1 MADFNL
7 SAEVSMDVDPLK
19 AAKTSVENN
28 LKAINKSLR
37 NQRKE
42 MKQNEVSAESLA
54 KQETDLGRAI
64 KLQEGLMAQRN
75 KELQDQ
81 KKEMKNSNKVTDEQ
95 KIKLQNLN
103 AAYEQSKKQ
112 LNGYQDELNSVQ
124 VKQKTFGKTTDDVKN
139 NLNELRNEVK
149 KSQIEFEKSSKATS
163 DYERHID
170 SLTGS
175 LNKSEKQL
183 GQLDDNLKI
192 VSELKGENSREA
204 KTLRSEISKEQL
216 AFQQLELQLSKTKS
230 SFNEYKEENSESA
243 IAMRKLDDA
252 IDNTKNNITQL
263 SNSLRQSNA
272 EFNKS
277 SKESDDYKNHL
288 RNLTNAQSRQIQII
302 NELEDEY
309 NQVALSQGK
318 TSKQAQDLKNEIAKQ
333 NITFTN
339 LKNQIESTTNEYDDF
354 RLENSETNLTLGE
367 AKRRLEDMNNEL
379 KMSSL
384 KFKQSEKTADDY
396 KAKIS
401 QLKATMTQQSAVL
414 NGLERRYDEV
424 KHAQGENS
432 VAAKNLRND
441 IAKEALAFQVLQGR
455 IDETTD
461 ELKAYQRQQRL
472 MGTATRAW
480 EGARDSMDRI
490 ATTLRSLGELTQ
502 GVVGG
507 VMTTH
512 FSALVP
518 ILGSVVSLGAGL
530 GGMLTAAA
538 GGAIGMGGAF
548 GIAGV
553 AVKAFAGQ
561 ATYALKMLEDGQL
574 RVTKEVSAYQTA
586 LSGLKTSWEGLI
598 AQNQAAIFNTMTNG
612 INTAKYALTT
622 LNPFLTKTAT
632 QIETASG
639 KMLNWAKTS
648 SVAKRSFD
656 ILNTQGPKIFQHLLN
671 ATESFV
677 NGSAALFNKLSPLYV
692 WAARGFADMAKSFDD
707 WANSVEGSKAINGF
721 IEYTKANLPIVGNI
735 FGNIFKGI
743 ISLFQAFSGHS
754 HNVLLGI
761 QDVTKG
767 FAEWSE
773 GLKKSDG
780 FQQFVQY
787 LETNGPKVWSLIK
800 NITGT
805 LWGLV
810 KGMAPVGAAVLSM
823 SNAFFKWTNT
833 MTNAHPI
840 LGKILGILTAV
851 GGVALLAA
859 KPILLLQG
867 AVKGA
872 TGATLLF
879 GEASLLASA
888 KTKIAAAAIGIWRGV
903 VSAAQS
909 VALAYMYATNGMSAA
924 QMAQA
929 VKAKAAAVAQGIWNG
944 VMTIGRSVANGFR
957 FAIAA
962 LTTSQTLNAI
972 KTKIATAGMLVWT
985 TVSKGAALATRGL
998 GLAIRFMTGPIG
1010 IVITVIGLL
1019 VAGIMHL
1026 WKTNETFRNIVIRI
1040 WNSIKNAAVA
1050 SFGFIKVF
1058 VVGTFNFVK
1067 NNSIKIWQSFKN
1079 ILLTIIRTWVA
1090 GVRNNIMII
1099 RTVTTTVFNFIKS
1112 WSIKIWTSL
1121 KNGVLSIIRGLTNGT
1136 RNLFNILK
1144 SGIVKI
1150 ISTLRNW
1157 LITAWTFIKNKII
1170 GIVKSYVN
1178 TVRNNF
1184 NFLKNGIIKIISN
1197 LRSWLITAW
1206 NFIKNKTVSIV
1217 RNLWSGMKNIFNS
1230 LSKGTRSIFNS
1241 VKNFLVNLWLSVK
1254 NRVINLATSLWN
1266 GMKARWNSLSKGT
1279 RNIYNSIKN
1288 FLINLWLK
1296 TKNKVVDFAKNLL
1309 NGVVGKW
1316 RSLLSSTKN
1325 IMGSVAD
1332 FLSDKWQKIKDKTVD
1347 FATTIKDKVTGAFG
1361 KMRDTL
1367 KGIIDKIKGFISD
1380 MVDKVK
1386 GGLNKLIDGVNWV
1399 GGKLGMDKLPKIK
1412 LHTGTEHTNTTTN
1425 VVKNG
1430 KIARDTFATVGDRGR
1445 GNGPGGFRHEAIK
1458 YPNGKMALTPNKDT
1472 TAFLPQGST
1481 VYNGA
1486 QTHTMLSNSNPTF
1499 SKGTLPKFASGTL
1512 SNKKPKK
1519 KKKDDEFFGDVWD
1532 KTKDGAKVVSGK
1544 VVEGGKAVVNKSL
1557 EVAAKGKKWL
1567 GDKVGDVMDW
1577 IEKPG
1582 KLLDK
1587 VLEGFG
1593 INLDSFGITK
1603 SASLPF
1609 DMMKGMFGKL
1619 KKAAT
1624 DTFKNWMEEQGGDG
1638 GYIDLSKGI
1647 NFPFSPNGRA
1657 PGYPFPYPHMG
1668 VDLNYVYD
1676 KLYSVASGTATAKT
1690 TAGGFGKHMWI
1701 KKGNMDYIYGHMS
1714 KHAFSG
1720 SKNVKPGDYLG
1731 VSGNTGMSSGPH
1743 LHFEVRK
1750 NGTPIDPIKWLK
1762 QNDGG
1767 GGGNGKWKSKVKQA
1781 AKATGV
1787 KLSGSKLNDI
1797 LKLIQTESGGRAGV
1811 TQQIQDVN
1819 SGGNEAQGLL
1829 QYTPTTFRGYAAK
1842 GKKNIKNGYH
1852 QLMAFFNNSNWSSDL
1867 AAWKRRM
1874 ARGSTGWGPTGSR
1887 RGYATGT
1894 NNAPRGLAQVFEKG
1908 GEIMNLRGGEQII
1921 PNDVSIAAIK
1931 SVIESDIFNRTQ
1943 SAVYEGISRYAD
1955 QLRDKQQMA
1964 TREQQEL
1971 QRLSQA
1977 NVDIQE
1983 QNSILKESLNTMK
1996 AILGE
2001 LTNTK
2006 VVNQEIRDKNY
2017 FPSSREMTKMN
2028 NENMALNSATQLMR

>member
-1 MADFNL
+1 MRFKQSEKSVSGYKNRLAEL
-7 SAEVSMDVDPLK
+7 SHTMQKQK
-19 AAKTSVENN
+19 AH
-28 LKAINKSLR
+28 
-37 NQRKE
+37 
-42 MKQNEVSAESLA
+42 
-54 KQETDLGRAI
+54 TDL
-64 KLQEGLMAQRN
+64 
-75 KELQDQ
+75 
-81 KKEMKNSNKVTDEQ
+81 
-95 KIKLQNLN
+95 
-103 AAYEQSKKQ
+103 
-112 LNGYQDELNSVQ
+112 
-124 VKQKTFGKTTDDVKN
+124 
-139 NLNELRNEVK
+139 
-149 KSQIEFEKSSKATS
+149 
-163 DYERHID
+163 
-170 SLTGS
+170 
-175 LNKSEKQL
+175 
-183 GQLDDNLKI
+183 
-192 VSELKGENSREA
+192 LKGNLRELERAQQGNSREA
-204 KTLRSEISKEQL
+204 KS
-216 AFQQLELQLSKTKS
+216 
-230 SFNEYKEENSESA
+230 
-243 IAMRKLDDA
+243 
-252 IDNTKNNITQL
+252 
-263 SNSLRQSNA
+263 
-272 EFNKS
+272 
-277 SKESDDYKNHL
+277 
-288 RNLTNAQSRQIQII
+288 
-302 NELEDEY
+302 
-309 NQVALSQGK
+309 
-318 TSKQAQDLKNEIAKQ
+318 
-333 NITFTN
+333 
-339 LKNQIESTTNEYDDF
+339 
-354 RLENSETNLTLGE
+354 
-367 AKRRLEDMNNEL
+367 
-379 KMSSL
+379 
-384 KFKQSEKTADDY
+384 
-396 KAKIS
+396 
-401 QLKATMTQQSAVL
+401 
-414 NGLERRYDEV
+414 
-424 KHAQGENS
+424 
-432 VAAKNLRND
+432 LRND
-441 IAKEALAFQVLQGR
+441 IIKEAIAFQVLQGR

-461 ELKAYQRQQRL
+461 ELKEYQRQQRL
-472 MGTATRAW
+472 MGTATNAW
-480 EGARDSMDRI
+480 VGAREQMDRI

-671 ATESFV
+671 ATQSFV
-677 NGSAALFNKLSPLYV
+677 NGSAALFNKLSPLYG

-721 IEYTKANLPIVGNI
+721 IEYTKANLPIVGSI

-761 QDVTKG
+761 QSVTKG

-810 KGMAPVGAAVLSM
+810 KGMAPVGAAVLSI
-823 SNAFFKWTNT
+823 SSAFFKWTST
-833 MTNAHPI
+833 MTNAHPMI
-840 LGKILGILTAV
+840 GKIIGLLTAF

-859 KPILLLQG
+859 KPILLLRG
-867 AVKGA
+867 ALLGA
-872 TGATLLF
+872 TGATTLF
-879 GEASLLASA
+879 GNAGALAA
-888 KTKIAAAAIGIWRGV
+888 VKTKIAAAAMVIWTGV
-903 VSAAQS
+903 
-909 VALAYMYATNGMSAA
+909 T
-924 QMAQA
+924 
-929 VKAKAAAVAQGIWNG
+929 
-944 VMTIGRSVANGFR
+944 
-957 FAIAA
+957 
-962 LTTSQTLNAI
+962 
-972 KTKIATAGMLVWT
+972 
-985 TVSKGAALATRGL
+985 KGAALATRGL

-1010 IVITVIGLL
+1010 WVITAIGLL
-1019 VAGIMHL
+1019 VAGIVHL
-1026 WKTNETFRNIVIRI
+1026 WKTNATFRNAVIGI
-1040 WNSIKNAAVA
+1040 WNSIKNAAVS
-1050 SFGFIKVF
+1050 SFGYVRSFIVNA
-1058 VVGTFNFVK
+1058 FNFIK

-1184 NFLKNGIIKIISN
+1184 NFLKNGIVKIISN
-1197 LRSWLITAW
+1197 LRNWLITAW

-1217 RNLWSGMKNIFNS
+1217 RNLWSGMKNIFNV

-1296 TKNKVVDFAKNLL
+1296 TKNKVVGFAKNLL
-1309 NGVVGKW
+1309 DGVKDKW
-1316 RSLLSSTKN
+1316 SSLLSSTKK
-1325 IMGSVAD
+1325 IMNSVAN
-1332 FLSDKWQKIKDKTVD
+1332 FTSDKWQKIKDKTVG

-1430 KIARDTFATVGDRGR
+1430 KIARDTFATVGDKGK
-1445 GNGPGGFRHEAIK
+1445 GNGPNGFRHEAIR
-1458 YPNGKMALTPNKDT
+1458 YPNGKMAITPNKDT
-1472 TAFLPQGST
+1472 TTFLPQGSS
-1481 VYNGA
+1481 VMNGA
-1486 QTHTMLSNSNPTF
+1486 QTHAMLSANNPTF
-1499 SKGTLPKFASGTL
+1499 SKGTLPRFAKGTL
-1512 SNKKPKK
+1512 AKKKPKK
-1519 KKKDDEFFGDVWD
+1519 KKKGDNVFGDAWD
-1532 KTKDGAKVVSGK
+1532 STKAGAAKVVD
-1544 VVEGGKAVVNKSL
+1544 GGKAVVSKSL
-1557 EVAAKGKKWL
+1557 EAAAKGKDWL
-1567 GDKVGDVMDW
+1567 KDKVGDVMDW

-1582 KLLDK
+1582 KLLNK

-1593 INLDSFGITK
+1593 VNMDAFGIAK
-1603 SASLPF
+1603 AASLPR
-1609 DMMKGMFGKL
+1609 DMMSGMFGKL

-1624 DTFKNWMEEQGGDG
+1624 DTFKKWMEEQGAGDG

-1647 NFPFSPNGRA
+1647 NFGFANSAAEAARM
-1657 PGYPFPYPHMG
+1657 GYPFPRAHHG
-1668 VDLNYVYD
+1668 LDINYGYGS
-1676 KLYSVASGTATAKT
+1676 KLYSTLSGTATAKSGYN
-1690 TAGGFGKHMWI
+1690 GGFGNSMWI
-1701 KKGNMDYIYGHMS
+1701 KSGAIEAIYGHMS
-1714 KHAFSG
+1714 KLAFSG
-1720 SKNVKPGDYLG
+1720 SKKVKPGTYLG
-1731 VSGNTGMSSGPH
+1731 LSGGDPSKQGAGAGDSTGPH
-1743 LHFEVRK
+1743 LHYEMRK
-1750 NGTPIDPIKWLK
+1750 NGVAFDPTNWLK
-1762 QNDGG
+1762 KNNGG
-1767 GGGNGKWKSKVKQA
+1767 GSQNKSASKWKSDIKRA
-1781 AKATGV
+1781 AKQMKV
-1787 KLSGSKLNDI
+1787 NLSGKELNGI
-1797 LKLIQTESGGRAGV
+1797 VSQIQRESNGNAGV
-1811 TQQIQDVN
+1811 TQ
-1819 SGGNEAQGLL
+1819 GNIGDINNLRGTPAQGLL
-1829 QYTPTTFRGYAAK
+1829 QYVPSTFKSYAVK
-1842 GKKNIKNGYH
+1842 GHKNIKNGYD
-1852 QLMAFFNNSNWSSDL
+1852 QLLAFFNNSNWRRDL
-1867 AAWKRRM
+1867 PYGK
-1874 ARGSTGWGPTGSR
+1874 SGWGPSGSR
-1887 RGYATGT
+1887 RFATGT
-1894 NNAPRGLAQVFEKG
+1894 NNAPRGFAQVFEEG
-1908 GEIMNLRGGEQII
+1908 GEIMQMRGGETVI
-1921 PNDVSIAAIK
+1921 PNDVSIQAFKQIAT
-1931 SVIESDIFNRTQ
+1931 SDIFSRTQ
-1943 SAVYEGISRYAD
+1943 SAVYDAISQYAD
-1955 QLRDKQQMA
+1955 QLREKQQVA
-1964 TREQQEL
+1964 TREQMEL
-1971 QRLSQA
+1971 QRLSRDNA
-1977 NVDIQE
+1977 DIKE
-1983 QNSILKESLNTMK
+1983 QNSILKEMLYTMQD
-1996 AILGE
+1996 L
-2001 LTNTK
+2001 LT
-2006 VVNQEIRDKNY
+2006 
-2017 FPSSREMTKMN
+2017 SSRN
-2028 NENMALNSATQLMR
+2028 NERHNAQTAGKDMTLDGNKITKSVSKQQGKDALSAMYSMGGGLT

>member
-7 SAEVSMDVDPLK
+7 TAEVGFDVDPLK
-19 AAKTSVENN
+19 ASKTTIERN

-42 MKQNEVSAESLA
+42 FKQNEVSAEALA

-81 KKEMKNSNKVTDEQ
+81 QKEMKNSNKVTDEQ
-95 KIKLQNLN
+95 KVKLQRLSG
-103 AAYEQSKKQ
+103 AYEQSKNQLDKYENELKQ
-112 LNGYQDELNSVQ
+112 TQTQQKLLGRTTDQ
-124 VKQKTFGKTTDDVKN
+124 VKNSLGQ
-139 NLNELRNEVK
+139 LRNEAK
-149 KSQIEFEKSSKATS
+149 LTEMRFKQSEKSVSGYKNRLAELSHTMQKQKAHT
-163 DYERHID
+163 D
-170 SLTGS
+170 L
-175 LNKSEKQL
+175 
-183 GQLDDNLKI
+183 
-192 VSELKGENSREA
+192 LKGNLRELERAQQGNSREA
-204 KTLRSEISKEQL
+204 K
-216 AFQQLELQLSKTKS
+216 
-230 SFNEYKEENSESA
+230 
-243 IAMRKLDDA
+243 
-252 IDNTKNNITQL
+252 
-263 SNSLRQSNA
+263 
-272 EFNKS
+272 
-277 SKESDDYKNHL
+277 
-288 RNLTNAQSRQIQII
+288 
-302 NELEDEY
+302 
-309 NQVALSQGK
+309 G
-318 TSKQAQDLKNEIAKQ
+318 
-333 NITFTN
+333 
-339 LKNQIESTTNEYDDF
+339 
-354 RLENSETNLTLGE
+354 
-367 AKRRLEDMNNEL
+367 
-379 KMSSL
+379 
-384 KFKQSEKTADDY
+384 
-396 KAKIS
+396 
-401 QLKATMTQQSAVL
+401 
-414 NGLERRYDEV
+414 
-424 KHAQGENS
+424 
-432 VAAKNLRND
+432 LRND
-441 IAKEALAFQVLQGR
+441 LIKEAIAFQILQGR

-472 MGTATRAW
+472 MGRATNAW
-480 EGARDSMDRI
+480 VGAREQMDRI

-548 GIAGV
+548 GIAGI

-574 RVTKEVSAYQTA
+574 KVTKEVTAYKGA
-586 LSGLKTSWEGLI
+586 LDGLKTSWEGLI

-671 ATESFV
+671 ATQSFV
-677 NGSAALFNKLSPLYV
+677 NGSAAMFNKLSPLYG
-692 WAARGFADMAKSFDD
+692 WAAKGFADMAQSFND
-707 WANSVEGSKAINGF
+707 WANSVQGSKAINGF
-721 IEYTKANLPIVGNI
+721 VEYTKTNLPIVGSI

-780 FQQFVQY
+780 FQKFVEY
-787 LETNGPKVWSLIK
+787 LEANGPKVWSLIK

-985 TVSKGAALATRGL
+985 TVSKGATLATRGL

-1184 NFLKNGIIKIISN
+1184 NFLKNGIVKIISN

-1217 RNLWSGMKNIFNS
+1217 RSLWSGMKNIFNS

-1279 RNIYNSIKN
+1279 RNIYNSIKD

-1309 NGVVGKW
+1309 NGVKDKW
-1316 RSLLSSTKN
+1316 SSLLSSTKK
-1325 IMGSVAD
+1325 IMNSVAN
-1332 FLSDKWQKIKDKTVD
+1332 FTSDKWRGIKDKTIG
-1347 FATTIKDKVTGAFG
+1347 FATTLKDKVTGAFA

-1430 KIARDTFATVGDRGR
+1430 KIARDTFATVGDKGK
-1445 GNGPGGFRHEAIK
+1445 GNGPNGFRHEAIR
-1458 YPNGKMALTPNKDT
+1458 YPNGKMAITPNKDT
-1472 TAFLPQGST
+1472 TTFLPQGSS
-1481 VYNGA
+1481 VMNGA
-1486 QTHTMLSNSNPTF
+1486 QTHAMLSANNPTF
-1499 SKGTLPKFASGTL
+1499 SKGTLPRFAKGTL
-1512 SNKKPKK
+1512 AKKKPKK
-1519 KKKDDEFFGDVWD
+1519 NKKGDNVFGDAWD
-1532 KTKDGAKVVSGK
+1532 STKAGAAKVVD
-1544 VVEGGKAVVNKSL
+1544 GGKAVVSKSL
-1557 EVAAKGKKWL
+1557 EAASKGKDWL
-1567 GDKVGDVMDW
+1567 KDKVGDVMDW

-1582 KLLDK
+1582 KLLNK

-1593 INLDSFGITK
+1593 VNMDAFGIAK
-1603 SASLPF
+1603 AASLPR
-1609 DMMKGMFGKL
+1609 DMMSGMFGKL

-1624 DTFKNWMEEQGGDG
+1624 DTFKKWMEEQGAGDG

-1647 NFPFSPNGRA
+1647 NFGFANSA
-1657 PGYPFPYPHMG
+1657 AEAAKAGYPFPRAHHG
-1668 VDLNYVYD
+1668 LDINYGYGS
-1676 KLYSVASGTATAKT
+1676 KLYSTLAGTATAKSGYN
-1690 TAGGFGKHMWI
+1690 GGFGNSMWI
-1701 KKGNMDYIYGHMS
+1701 KSGAMEAIYGHMS
-1714 KHAFSG
+1714 KLAFSG
-1720 SKNVKPGDYLG
+1720 SKKVKPGTYLG
-1731 VSGNTGMSSGPH
+1731 LSGGDPSRQGASAGDSTGPH
-1743 LHFEVRK
+1743 LHYEMRK
-1750 NGTPIDPIKWLK
+1750 NGVAFDPTNWLK
-1762 QNDGG
+1762 KNNGG
-1767 GGGNGKWKSKVKQA
+1767 GSQNKSASKWKSDIKRA
-1781 AKATGV
+1781 AKQMKV
-1787 KLSGSKLNDI
+1787 NLSGKELNGI
-1797 LKLIQTESGGRAGV
+1797 VSQIQRESNGNAGV
-1811 TQQIQDVN
+1811 TQ
-1819 SGGNEAQGLL
+1819 GNIGDINNLRGTPAQGLL
-1829 QYTPTTFRGYAAK
+1829 QYVPSTFKSYAVK
-1842 GKKNIKNGYH
+1842 GHKNIKNGYD
-1852 QLMAFFNNSNWSSDL
+1852 QLLAFFNNSNWRRDL
-1867 AAWKRRM
+1867 PYGK
-1874 ARGSTGWGPTGSR
+1874 SGWGPSGSR
-1887 RGYATGT
+1887 RFATGT
-1894 NNAPRGLAQVFEKG
+1894 NNAPRGFAQVFEEG
-1908 GEIMNLRGGEQII
+1908 GEIMQMRGGETVI
-1921 PNDVSIAAIK
+1921 PNDVSIQAFKQIAT
-1931 SVIESDIFNRTQ
+1931 SDIFSRTQ
-1943 SAVYEGISRYAD
+1943 SAVYDAISQYAD
-1955 QLRDKQQMA
+1955 QLREKQQVA
-1964 TREQQEL
+1964 TREQMEL
-1971 QRLSQA
+1971 QRLSQD

-1983 QNSILKESLNTMK
+1983 QNSILKEMLYTMQD
-1996 AILGE
+1996 L
-2001 LTNTK
+2001 LT
-2006 VVNQEIRDKNY
+2006 
-2017 FPSSREMTKMN
+2017 SSRN
-2028 NENMALNSATQLMR
+2028 NERHNAQTAGKDMTLDGKKISKSTSKQQGKDMVNAMFNMGGGLT